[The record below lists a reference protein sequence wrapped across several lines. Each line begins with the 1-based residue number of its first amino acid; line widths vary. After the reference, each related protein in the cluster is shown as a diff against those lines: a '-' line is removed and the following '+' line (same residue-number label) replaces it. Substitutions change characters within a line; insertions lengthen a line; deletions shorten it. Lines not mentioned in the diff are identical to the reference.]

1 MSQSQMVVDETCHLR
16 VLVAEDSR
24 VIRNLLDRALSKRG
38 HNVVA
43 VEDGETALWQ
53 LKSYQFDV
61 ALLDFHLPKIDGVQ
75 VASTLISECKNS
87 ELPYLVA
94 LTSDVKGLLARAD
107 DRNVFDL
114 ALAKPIDLVRLCE
127 VIESLPTVVSRKPG
141 HELQVT
147 DDGANA
153 DQRTFRR
160 TVIEGLARLTVESGS
175 SFGCKVLDLSL
186 GGAAVEVEV
195 RPPIGQKVVLGRTE
209 GRVVRHTATGL
220 AIEFIPRVASAI

>member
-1 MSQSQMVVDETCHLR
+1 M
-16 VLVAEDSR
+16 
-24 VIRNLLDRALSKRG
+24 SKRG

-53 LKSYQFDV
+53 LKSYEFDV

-75 VASTLISECKNS
+75 VASTLISERKTS
-87 ELPYLVA
+87 ELPYFVA
-94 LTSDVKGLLARAD
+94 LTSDVNGLLARAD

-127 VIESLPTVVSRKPG
+127 LIESLQAVASRKRS
-141 HELQVT
+141 HERQVS
-147 DDGANA
+147 DDGVNNER
-153 DQRTFRR
+153 RTFRR
-160 TVIEGLARLTVESGS
+160 TTVDGGLARLTVESGS

-220 AIEFIPRVASAI
+220 AIEFIPSVASAI